1 MCKGNGG
8 EMRQEK
14 REFIRINLN
23 RKKSIIESIRSLDL
37 EVVKE
42 FVSENV
48 YPLTFLIAVFLLIVS
63 ILINFY
69 LKHKAEKL
77 DEQVAVARDKKNKVL
92 AEIRDLRN
100 KIARIEFQQK
110 LVKHLNNYNRSIV
123 QTLDEINRFQ
133 QVLAIQNASICADLH
148 SPDIRECDI
157 EKPPQITLGNPI
169 LQIDIVA
176 FKDDINFSEYEL
188 IRQNYITLGNAPVKR
203 FCLQKTVKPSEI
215 AKK

>member
-1 MCKGNGG
+1 
-8 EMRQEK
+8 MRQEK